1 MRIITLF
8 KISLCSIVIIS
19 CGGNGQPAK
28 RAQVYNIEP
37 EQENVSSVNDEKDN
51 SLNPPEIVENY
62 PPIED
67 QDSAIGKMPEETSKP
82 IKTAKFYSGLLD
94 EFCKK
99 YFDRK
104 FAGTHYVA
112 GSIHVNANDISE
124 FDANTVIVKG
134 THSFK
139 SPIIPRNNK
148 EFKATIRD
156 DGNNKYHIDFQRY
169 GVRFWGGT
177 KTTGML
183 PFYYNP
189 EE

>member
-8 KISLCSIVIIS
+8 KISLCSIVFIS

-62 PPIED
+62 PPIE
-67 QDSAIGKMPEETSKP
+67 EEPNRPVKS
-82 IKTAKFYSGLLD
+82 AKFYCGLLD

-99 YFDRK
+99 FFDRK

-134 THSFK
+134 IHSFK

>member
-1 MRIITLF
+1 M
-8 KISLCSIVIIS
+8 KI
-19 CGGNGQPAK
+19 
-28 RAQVYNIEP
+28 
-37 EQENVSSVNDEKDN
+37 
-51 SLNPPEIVENY
+51 
-62 PPIED
+62 
-67 QDSAIGKMPEETSKP
+67 
-82 IKTAKFYSGLLD
+82 
-94 EFCKK
+94 
-99 YFDRK
+99 FDRK
-104 FAGTHYVA
+104 FRGTHYVA

-124 FDANTVIVKG
+124 FDSNTVMVKG

-156 DGNNKYHIDFQRY
+156 DGNYKYHIDFQRY
-169 GVRFWGGT
+169 GVTLGGI